1 MEAIDTAHERW
12 KALAAE
18 ILAYATPVKTEA
30 DTRLKVIN
38 RVLIEILEW
47 TLDDIET
54 EETAG
59 RGFVDYKVSIRG
71 NARLILEAKRDG
83 ADFGLSTRAAG
94 RAYRLSGPVFG
105 AQPIKLGIQQ
115 AITYSAFKSAE
126 LGCITNGNEWMIFRA
141 NRLGDGRDVLQGM
154 AFVFPS
160 LTAIDANFGLFY
172 DLLSK
177 TAVESFTYRAHF
189 QEAEGRR
196 IRRSTFRRALVPSG
210 TQRLL
215 RQGRFSAD
223 LDRIM
228 TSFFRRISGDEDQD
242 LLLDCFVVTRES
254 HAADER
260 LARVA
265 EDLVG
270 RIREVETDKA
280 ALLVEVVDRVRST
293 HRNEFVLLVGT
304 KGAGK
309 STFIDRF
316 FTHVLPKHLVS
327 NCVLLRVNLADNEG
341 DESQVVDWLTQH
353 LRIELESA
361 VFNGAELSYEDIQ
374 GMFYDE
380 YTRWRRA
387 SLRHLYES
395 DREKFKIEFGRHI
408 ETLRESHPTDYIA
421 RLLSHIVRVRK
432 KLPCLVFDN
441 ADHFTIEFQE
451 RVFQY
456 ARSLYERQLC
466 LVILPITDRT
476 SWHMAREGALR
487 SFENEALFLPTPSP
501 RKILERRISYFA
513 KKIEEERRQSGR
525 GYFLG
530 RGINLTIDDLTKFA
544 AALQSLFLRAGM
556 VARWIGNLANRDVRQ
571 CLELAKTVATSPHIQ
586 IEQLFKGYVIGSDLA
601 IPRRH
606 ISSAMIKVRH
616 DVFVQAENRFVHN
629 VFGLPPEVSSTPL
642 LSVRLLQLLRDARRT
657 GTSNEAFVTLDQTIE
672 YFRAMQID
680 PSAVMGSLEPLLNKG
695 LCWTYDPTVTSVN
708 SADRIELSPSG
719 FQHLWWATKDY
730 DYVLA
735 MAEITD
741 VDDEATY
748 EEMKDLNSSPRNR
761 SWKKLL
767 QAFTAYL
774 VVADRQHCTVP
785 EHDAYANQNKVAQLI
800 ERIAP
805 KDKAERERR
814 EYKKRELERNGQSFP
829 KSCMYVFRYRHN
841 LGFFEWRNLVHG
853 PLIGL
858 LRLLDFTGTV
868 TPCPTIS
875 CF

>member
-12 KALAAE
+12 KALAGE
-18 ILAYATPVKTEA
+18 IAAYKTPLKTEA

-38 RVLIEILEW
+38 RVLTEILEW
-47 TLDDIET
+47 HLDDIVT

-59 RGFVDYKVSIRG
+59 RGFVDYRVSIRG
-71 NARLILEAKRDG
+71 HARLILEAKRDG
-83 ADFGLSTRAAG
+83 ADFGLSARAAG

-105 AQPIKLGIQQ
+105 AEPIKLGIQQ

-126 LGCITNGNEWMIFRA
+126 LGCITNGNEWVVFRA
-141 NRLGDGRDVLQGM
+141 NRLGDGQDVLSGM
-154 AFVFPS
+154 AFVFPA
-160 LTAIDANFGLFY
+160 LDGIDATFGLFY

-177 TAVESFTYRAHF
+177 TAVESFAYRAHF

-196 IRRSTFRRALVPSG
+196 IRRSTFRRALRPSG

-228 TSFFRRISGDEDQD
+228 TSFFRRISGDDDQD

-260 LARVA
+260 LARIA

-270 RIREVETDKA
+270 RIRDVDTDEA
-280 ALLVEVVDRVRST
+280 AALVEVVDRVRST

-316 FTHVLPKHLVS
+316 FKHVIPKSLLS
-327 NCVLLRVNLADNEG
+327 DCVLLRVNLADNEG
-341 DESQVVDWLTQH
+341 DESQVVGWLTQH

-361 VFNGAELSYEDIQ
+361 VFKGAELSYEDLQ

-380 YTRWRRA
+380 YTRWRKA

-408 ETLRESHPTDYIA
+408 ETLRESHPTEYIA
-421 RLLSHIVRVRK
+421 RLLSHLVRVRK

-501 RKILERRISYFA
+501 RQILERRIRYFE
-513 KKIEEERRQSGR
+513 KKIDEERRQTGR

-544 AALQSLFLRAGM
+544 AALQSLFLRAGI

-571 CLELAKTVATSPHIQ
+571 CLELAKTVATSPHVQ
-586 IEQLFKGYVIGSDLA
+586 IEQLFKGYVINSELA
-601 IPRRH
+601 IPRRR

-616 DVFVQAENRFVHN
+616 DVFVQTENRFVHN
-629 VFGLPPEVSSTPL
+629 VFGLPAEISSTPL

-657 GTSNEAFVTLDQTIE
+657 GTPNEAFVTLDQTIE
-672 YFRAMQID
+672 YFRAMQIE
-680 PSAVMGSLEPLLNKG
+680 PAVVLGCLEPMLNKG
-695 LCWTYDPTVTSVN
+695 LCWTYDPTVTNVT
-708 SADRIELSPSG
+708 SANRIELSPSG
-719 FQHLWWATKDY
+719 FQHLLWATKDS

-741 VDDEATY
+741 VDDEATHLD
-748 EEMKDLNSSPRNR
+748 MQDLDNLPRNK

-767 QAFTAYL
+767 RAFTSYL
-774 VVADRQHCTVP
+774 VKADEEHCTIP
-785 EHDAYANQNKVAQLI
+785 DHDAYTNQIRVGQLMT
-800 ERIAP
+800 RVVP
-805 KDKAERERR
+805 KGFLAVG
-814 EYKKRELERNGQSFP
+814 KR
-829 KSCMYVFRYRHN
+829 K
-841 LGFFEWRNLVHG
+841 
-853 PLIGL
+853 
-858 LRLLDFTGTV
+858 
-868 TPCPTIS
+868 
-875 CF
+875 